1 MSNAYQYGTVKRLE
15 NFWKGLSHDMH
26 QISPIPPVPY
36 GDRFIKFI
44 MGITKTPEEAEREA
58 AEAAQR
64 GESVKYPHEA
74 RSVGRSNTD
83 NSVIQQAEHQAH
95 KTEKKGADESRVPDR
110 ILMTQRN
117 SSVERSND
125 RAGMTLPIVD
135 EVGENSSTGGKSG
148 RSVNEMDEIPP
159 PIPPKDEK
167 DRLGGFERRPQVPP
181 KEPSIRG
188 SFDSNK
194 ALPSLPPEEVVSEK
208 GKGRLV

>member
-1 MSNAYQYGTVKRLE
+1 
-15 NFWKGLSHDMH
+15 
-26 QISPIPPVPY
+26 
-36 GDRFIKFI
+36 

-74 RSVGRSNTD
+74 RSVLRTNTD

-95 KTEKKGADESRVPDR
+95 KTEKRGADESRVPDR

-135 EVGENSSTGGKSG
+135 EVGESSSTGGKSG
-148 RSVNEMDEIPP
+148 KSVNEMEEIPP
-159 PIPPKDEK
+159 PTPPKDKQDGLSGLE
-167 DRLGGFERRPQVPP
+167 LRPQVPP
-181 KEPSIRG
+181 KERSIRG

-194 ALPSLPPEEVVSEK
+194 ALPSLPREEVMTE
-208 GKGRLV
+208 GGRGSSTMIA